1 MLVAV
6 GGGVADGGGVSVE
19 YWRTGVVV
27 GTAVVGIGV
36 GEGNGVAVA
45 VGTGVNVCTGGAVAI
60 SVGCRSSSPL
70 QATSNP
76 TNSKSKKRQVLFNE
90 LFL

>member
-6 GGGVADGGGVSVE
+6 GGGVADGGGVSVG
-19 YWRTGVVV
+19 YWSTEVAV

-36 GEGNGVAVA
+36 AEGNGVDVE
-45 VGTGVNVCTGGAVAI
+45 VGTGVNVCTGAAVAI
-60 SVGCRSSSPL
+60 NVGGGAGSSP

-76 TNSKSKKRQVLFNE
+76 INSKSKKRRVLSDKVF
-90 LFL
+90 F